1 MSVDRDE
8 AHPQA
13 VRSDA
18 YMRLLQE
25 NERPARPRSSANTP
39 IAKGSNWK
47 PASSKLSAW
56 FRSLPSVSQLAPSI
70 CCDCFD
76 VSILFSF

>member
-1 MSVDRDE
+1 MPPRSEIASIVAVGRDLSVDRDE

-25 NERPARPRSSANTP
+25 NERPARSRSSANTP
-39 IAKGSNWK
+39 SAKGSN
-47 PASSKLSAW
+47 
-56 FRSLPSVSQLAPSI
+56 
-70 CCDCFD
+70 
-76 VSILFSF
+76 